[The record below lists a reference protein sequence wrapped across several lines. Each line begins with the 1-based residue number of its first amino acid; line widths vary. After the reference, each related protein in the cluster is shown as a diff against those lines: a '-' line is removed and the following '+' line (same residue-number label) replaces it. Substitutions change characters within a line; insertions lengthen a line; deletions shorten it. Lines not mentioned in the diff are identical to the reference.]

1 MFTTS
6 PVQQMLFEQRRI
18 FVKRDDL
25 LHPDFSG
32 NKARKFYHFLSQD
45 YSHVTHLVGSGSAQ
59 ANSLYSMSVLA
70 KQRGWQFDYY
80 VSHVNDFII
89 HHPKG
94 NYAAA
99 IANGANIIDVS
110 KRKQADQ
117 YQQMHL
123 DDVVKQILESNN
135 SQFCSLLHIP
145 EGGRCEYAEV
155 GLAILANEIIDW
167 ARLNNISELKVFLPS
182 GTGTTAAYLNKQLI
196 QQLACIDATQL
207 NIEVIT
213 CSTVGGDGYLT
224 EQFSQL
230 VDKVYF
236 PTVVN
241 DGHKYHFGKLTRRC
255 FDMWKTVCESG
266 IEFELLYDPV
276 GFLVLKDYLAKHPQW
291 QGDIVYLHQGG
302 VLGNQTMLPRY
313 QRKFAK

>member
-1 MFTTS
+1 MFATS
-6 PVQQMLFEQRRI
+6 PVQQILFEQRRI

-32 NKARKFYHFLSQD
+32 NKARKFYHFLSKD
-45 YSHVTHLVGSGSAQ
+45 YSHITHLVGSGSAQ

-70 KQRGWQFDYY
+70 KQRGWRFDYY
-80 VSHVNDFII
+80 VSHLNDFII
-89 HHPKG
+89 QHPMG

-110 KRKQADQ
+110 QLQQAFQ

-123 DDVVKQILESNN
+123 DDVVKKIIEANYSRH
-135 SQFCSLLHIP
+135 CSLLHIP
-145 EGGRCEYAEV
+145 EGGRCEYAES
-155 GLAILANEIIDW
+155 GLAMLATEVIDW
-167 ARLNNISELKVFLPS
+167 AQLNNLTELKVFLPS
-182 GTGTTAAYLNKQLI
+182 GTGTTAAYLNKQLKL
-196 QQLACIDATQL
+196 QLANNNITRL
-207 NIEVIT
+207 NLEVIT
-213 CSTVGGDGYLT
+213 CSTVGGDEYLIQ
-224 EQFSQL
+224 QFSEL
-230 VDKVYF
+230 VDKEYY

-241 DGHKYHFGKLTRRC
+241 DGHKYHFGKLTKRC
-255 FDMWKTVCESG
+255 FDMWKSVCVSG

-276 GFLVLKDYLAKHPQW
+276 GFLVLKDYLAKHSQW